1 MFRKLLTLGSLFLF
15 VASFTNAQELAK
27 DTSFWTKTLINTLT
41 FSQTS
46 FSNWSGGGDNALTLN
61 GIIDYKLNYEKERS
75 VWDNNLIMG
84 YGINKTKDDG
94 ITKSDDR
101 LEFSTK
107 YGYSKSKKLKYSA
120 LLDFKTQFAKGY
132 DSDIDTLKVSNFMA
146 PGYLSIGLGV
156 DWRPKKWI
164 SIFASPLST
173 KMTFV
178 LDDELSEKG
187 SFGLDPGDRLRAEL
201 GATVK
206 AEMSKEIIKNVN
218 VNSTLTL
225 FSNYMEKPQNV
236 DVNWDTR
243 VNMKINKYMS
253 ANFSLNMVYDDD
265 VEIEDENGHT
275 RPILQIKEIFGIG
288 LSATF

>member
-1 MFRKLLTLGSLFLF
+1 MIRKLHLLVIIVALSASSTL
-15 VASFTNAQELAK
+15 AQEAIK
-27 DTSFWTKTLINTLT
+27 DTSYWNKTLINTLT
-41 FSQTS
+41 FGQTS
-46 FSNWSGGGDNALTLN
+46 FSNWAGGGDNTLTLN
-61 GIIDYKLNYEKERS
+61 GLIDYKLNYEKGKS

-84 YGINKTKDDG
+84 YGINKTQKDG

-132 DSDIDTLKVSNFMA
+132 DSDIDSLKVSNFMA
-146 PGYLSIGLGV
+146 PGYLSIGPGI
-156 DWRPKKWI
+156 DWRPEEWI

-187 SFGLDPGDRLRAEL
+187 SFGLDPGDRFRAEL

-206 AEMSKEIIKNVN
+206 AEMTKEVLKNVT

-225 FSNYMEKPQNV
+225 FSNYLDKPQNI

-253 ANFSLNMVYDDD
+253 ANFNLNLVYDDD
-265 VEIEDENGHT
+265 VHIEDGNGHA
-275 RPILQIKEIFGIG
+275 RPILQVKEIFGIG
-288 LSATF
+288 LAATF